1 MFINSCKLLKKKYL
15 ALQGKKKKRWGRVAV
30 NNLKRWYSG
39 DGKASFTSNFQLDTS
54 VLPPFSLP
62 HLSSFD
68 SYFTKKQRFSK
79 IIVIFIKAKI
89 CLHVPRLL
97 LSENYIFQL
106 LYFQCNV
113 KFTSHKI
120 QNLH

>member
-15 ALQGKKKKRWGRVAV
+15 ALQGKKKRWGRVAV